1 LAAVL
6 CAVAGCS
13 YRLDSLFS
21 NDDATEPQGGFGS
34 RATGSIEHR
43 EEAAQPPEADLLYAR
58 AAAADV
64 LAHGGKGNSVPWHNP
79 HSGAGGNITPL
90 AVSTTDGGIRCR
102 DFLASYV
109 RGTAQAWLQGAA
121 CRTSRGQW
129 EVKSLKPIKRS

>member
-1 LAAVL
+1 VL
-6 CAVAGCS
+6 CTVAGCS
-13 YRLDSLFS
+13 YRLDSLLS
-21 NDDATEPQGGFGS
+21 NDDATEPQSGFGS
-34 RATGSIEHR
+34 RATAAIEHR
-43 EEAAQPPEADLLYAR
+43 AEAPPEADLLYAR

-64 LAHGGKGNSVPWHNP
+64 LAHGGKDNSVPWHNP

-90 AVSTTDGGIRCR
+90 AVSTTDGGVRCR

-129 EVKSLKPIKRS
+129 EVRSLKPIKRS